1 MCFRGL
7 SGLVCGI
14 DYDDDK
20 SHSRGIGKAKIRV
33 RVRFILKATESFSW
47 KQRRE
52 PMDPVEREQKQKKND
67 YR

>member
-1 MCFRGL
+1 MRFRGL

-52 PMDPVEREQKQKKND
+52 PMDPVEREQKQKKK
-67 YR
+67 

>member
-20 SHSRGIGKAKIRV
+20 SHTRGIEKAKIRV
-33 RVRFILKATESFSW
+33 RDRFMLKATESFTW

-52 PMDPVEREQKQKKND
+52 SMDPAA
-67 YR
+67 

>member
-20 SHSRGIGKAKIRV
+20 SHTRGIEKAKIRV
-33 RVRFILKATESFSW
+33 RDRFMLKATESFTW
-47 KQRRE
+47 KQRME
-52 PMDPVEREQKQKKND
+52 SMDPA
-67 YR
+67 